1 MVLPLLTLPPELQA
15 LFVVLLVDET
25 TAGRLAQGSRACKQ
39 LVQQRLVEF
48 QEERRLAAEAR
59 KAAKRQQRRAA
70 LFDLFEEA
78 DGGALHLQGTC
89 CGWWNAKWPPAA
101 HRPAEPEGQQLS
113 TLMLAHLARYHV
125 AEYTALKILLEQL

>member
-39 LVQQRLVEF
+39 LVQQHLIEF

-78 DGGALHLQGTC
+78 DGGAFYTCKVHAVAGGTP
-89 CGWWNAKWPPAA
+89 CG
-101 HRPAEPEGQQLS
+101 RQLRIARQNLKVS